1 MDKQEL
7 ALDEVLIQ
15 KEADAI
21 RHEKSVRQDK
31 DIINKLK
38 EKEKNQK
45 SISDYYQEI
54 KNGFVQ
60 IDDTQFEIKL
70 QRFFNNALKVP
81 IIADDIGSIES
92 REDFALVNYTNL
104 ETSLNLFYTK
114 EKIAEI
120 SHDVYQEAALR
131 QAKQMGVMYEPVES
145 GNIVSGNNTLIF
157 SSAITES
164 EIGYLFCLSFYGGTV
179 QSSLLGSFTCRLRK
193 QYSYQ
198 NLFKAMMQCFYE
210 MEEE

>member
-1 MDKQEL
+1 MDKQER
-7 ALDEVLIQ
+7 AWDEALIQ

-21 RHEKSVRQDK
+21 RHEESVRQDEE
-31 DIINKLK
+31 IINRLK

-45 SISDYYQEI
+45 PTSDYYQEI
-54 KNGFVQ
+54 KNGFAE
-60 IDDTQFEIKL
+60 IDDTQFEIKK
-70 QRFFNNALKVP
+70 QQFFNHALMVP

-92 REDFALVNYTNL
+92 REDFAIVNYTNL
-104 ETSLNLFYTK
+104 EMSLNLFYTK
-114 EKIAEI
+114 EKVVEI
-120 SHDVYQEAALR
+120 SHDVYQEAALN

-145 GNIVSGNNTLIF
+145 GNIVSGNHTLIF

-164 EIGYLFCLSFYGGTV
+164 EIGHLFSLSFYGGTAE
-179 QSSLLGSFTCRLRK
+179 SSLLGSFTCRLRK

-198 NLFKAMMQCFYE
+198 NLFKAMIQYFYE